1 MNVNIHEAKTQLSKL
16 LKLCEQGEEI
26 IIARKGE
33 PIAKL
38 SPLKTSRKLGFFDC
52 DIDMKNFD
60 DLIPGMED
68 YFVAEDQNE
77 YPS

>member
-16 LKLCEQGEEI
+16 LKLCEQGKEI

-38 SPLKTSRKLGFFDC
+38 SPLKKSRSLGFFEC
-52 DIDMKNFD
+52 DVQMEHFD
-60 DLIPGMED
+60 DPIPGMDD
-68 YFVAEDQNE
+68 YLVAEEQNE